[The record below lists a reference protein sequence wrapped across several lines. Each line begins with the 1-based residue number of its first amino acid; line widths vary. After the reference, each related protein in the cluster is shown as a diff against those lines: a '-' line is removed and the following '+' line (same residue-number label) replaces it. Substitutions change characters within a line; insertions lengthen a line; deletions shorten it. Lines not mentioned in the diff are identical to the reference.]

1 MADERKYRE
10 EEVKKIFDLAASSDE
25 FGRPSVSDEGGLTLT
40 ELQEVAL
47 EVGMEPRRIAE
58 AALALETRREVIPRR
73 TYMGVPISVGR
84 VIDLPRALTDREWE
98 VLVGELRETF
108 GARGKVMSHGGVR
121 EWANGNLHAFLEPTE
136 TGHRLRLTTLKG
148 GAMGLITVAGA
159 GLALGLIL
167 LTLLLTTGVSPVR
180 LELFTMLLV
189 GIGGGALASN
199 VLSLPRWAR
208 EREGQ
213 MEYIAGRVR
222 ALVGERSQ
230 GDESGT

>member
-10 EEVKKIFDLAASSDE
+10 EEVKEIFDLAASSDE
-25 FGRPSVSDEGGLTLT
+25 L
-40 ELQEVAL
+40 
-47 EVGMEPRRIAE
+47 MEPRRIAE
-58 AALALETRREVIPRR
+58 AARALETRREVIPRR

-84 VIDLPRALTDREWE
+84 VIDLPRALTDHEWE

-108 GARGKVMSHGGVR
+108 GARGKVMSHAGVR
-121 EWANGNLHAFLEPTE
+121 EWANGNLHAFLEPAE

-148 GAMGLITVAGA
+148 GAMGLITVGVA
-159 GLALGLIL
+159 GLVLGLIL

-222 ALVGERSQ
+222 ALVGEWSH
-230 GDESGT
+230 GDESGI

>member
-1 MADERKYRE
+1 
-10 EEVKKIFDLAASSDE
+10 
-25 FGRPSVSDEGGLTLT
+25 
-40 ELQEVAL
+40 
-47 EVGMEPRRIAE
+47 MEPRRIAE
-58 AALALETRREVIPRR
+58 AARALETRREVIPRR

-84 VIDLPRALTDREWE
+84 VIDLPRALTDHEWE

-108 GARGKVMSHGGVR
+108 GARGKVMSHAGVR
-121 EWANGNLHAFLEPTE
+121 EWANGNLHAFLEPAE

-148 GAMGLITVAGA
+148 GAMGLITVGVA
-159 GLALGLIL
+159 GLVLGLIL

-222 ALVGERSQ
+222 ALVGEWSH
-230 GDESGT
+230 GDESGI